1 LISRYGN
8 LLPNR
13 LIDHPAKGP
22 LLAPPIDPI
31 LASYIAQNNQ
41 SLITSMAKL
50 IDKAFAARQKAARS
64 KSRGS

>member
-13 LIDHPAKGP
+13 LIVLAKGP